1 MWATG
6 RRERK
11 MDDRKR
17 LLQLIKEK
25 SYEEREVVLSSGE
38 KSSFYFDSK
47 QTTLNPEGSYIT
59 GKLFYQKIKNAPI
72 PVEAVGGMTLGADP
86 IVTSIAIV
94 SFLEKNPLPAFIIRK
109 EPKKHGTGRWI
120 EGKASI
126 PLKAKVAIV
135 EDVVTTGATTLNAIL
150 RAKEE
155 GLQIVQVLALIDREE
170 GGREHLSEKG
180 YRLESLFSRTDFK
193 EE

>member
-1 MWATG
+1 
-6 RRERK
+6 

-47 QTTLNPEGSYIT
+47 QTTLNPEGAYIT
-59 GKLFYQKIKNAPI
+59 GKLFYQKIKNAPLF
-72 PVEAVGGMTLGADP
+72 VEAVGGMTLGADP

-120 EGKASI
+120 EGKSSI
-126 PLKAKVAIV
+126 PLKAKVAII

-150 RAKEE
+150 RAEEE
-155 GLQIVQVLALIDREE
+155 GLQVVQVLALIDREE
-170 GGREHLSEKG
+170 GGSEHISKKG
-180 YRLESLFSRTDFK
+180 YRLESIFSRSDFK